1 MAKKKIKNVL
11 LVEGKDDLH
20 TVANLLQYHL
30 NINNV
35 KLLVSIYETE
45 GWENLSSSL
54 NIYFN
59 RNFDKIKFH
68 FETVLKDSMFDNLG
82 IIVDANNDIS
92 ARWQSLQ
99 NTLRNAQTDMPKK
112 PNPNGTIFKVTI
124 PDGRI
129 INMGIWLMPN
139 NQDTGMLEDF
149 LLGLMPLNNDNI
161 LKHIEC
167 CLDELSDSDL
177 KILEIDSKDNP
188 ETWRLKAK
196 LHTWLAWQKEP
207 GDPYGTAIGKYFKPS
222 LEITQNF
229 MAWLSDLFELD
240 TRL

>member
-1 MAKKKIKNVL
+1 MVLSKSQTNIL
-11 LVEGKDDLH
+11 LVEGTDDLH
-20 TVANLLQYHL
+20 TIANLVKYHL
-30 NINNV
+30 KIKHVETLIDIKAVGGIN
-35 KLLVSIYETE
+35 KLFNKLKKELLLETE
-45 GWENLSSSL
+45 ME
-54 NIYFN
+54 
-59 RNFDKIKFH
+59 
-68 FETVLKDSMFDNLG
+68 NLG
-82 IIVDANNDIS
+82 IVVDADYDID
-92 ARWQSLQ
+92 ARWQSIKNNMDKLK
-99 NTLRNAQTDMPKK
+99 NIKIKDMPEK
-112 PNPNGTIFKVTI
+112 PEKNGAIFSLLKTKEQKTIKV
-124 PDGRI
+124 
-129 INMGIWLMPN
+129 GIWLMPN

-149 LLGLMPLNNDNI
+149 LLGLMPLSNDNI

-177 KILEIDSKDNP
+177 KILKIDSKDNP